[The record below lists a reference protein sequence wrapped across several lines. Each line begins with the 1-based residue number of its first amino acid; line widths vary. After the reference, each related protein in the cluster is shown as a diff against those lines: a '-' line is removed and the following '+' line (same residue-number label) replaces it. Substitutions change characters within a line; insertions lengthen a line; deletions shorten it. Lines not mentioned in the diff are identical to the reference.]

1 MPVFDRSAV
10 QSARVDADFLRGV
23 LGPAKRGST
32 SFQQASREYRRRQ
45 QRATGARALIV
56 IVLLGSFCGS
66 AVVMSETPRLPSDAG
81 PILRNASSRA
91 PYLACALKTASGPF
105 EDVTERP

>member
-23 LGPAKRGST
+23 FGPGKRGSS
-32 SFQQASREYRRRQ
+32 SFQQTSREYRRRQ
-45 QRATGARALIV
+45 QRATAARALIV